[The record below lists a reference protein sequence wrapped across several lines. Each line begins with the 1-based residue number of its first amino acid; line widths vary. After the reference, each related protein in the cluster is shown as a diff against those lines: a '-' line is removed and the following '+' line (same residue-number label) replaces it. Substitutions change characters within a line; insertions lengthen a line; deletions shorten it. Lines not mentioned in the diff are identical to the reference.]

1 GGLGRCIYN
10 CMNSGGGLSFI
21 QCKTMCY

>member
-1 GGLGRCIYN
+1 GGVGRCIYN
-10 CMNSGGGLSFI
+10 CMNSGGGLNFI